1 MLMNKEQVMQF
12 LPHRDPFLFIDSVE
26 SVEYPGLDLK
36 EGDIIAAKDTVNSE
50 VIAHYRTKQDHPI
63 FAGHFPGNPVLPG
76 VVQVEMMA
84 QAAAF
89 GLIKTVKDP
98 SDSNMEV
105 ALISVSNA
113 KFRKPIGPEMDLIIK
128 SKSIKCRGP
137 FATYECELHCGET
150 LMSEATVMAT
160 VKL

>member
-12 LPHRDPFLFIDSVE
+12 LPHREPFLFIDSVE
-26 SVEYPGLDLK
+26 TVLYPGREVK
-36 EGDIIAAKDTVNSE
+36 QGE
-50 VIAHYRTKQDHPI
+50 VISTKETIGAEVLAHYRTKADHPI

-89 GLIKTVKDP
+89 GLIRTVEDP
-98 SDSNMEV
+98 ANSSMEV
-105 ALISVSNA
+105 ALISVAEA
-113 KFRKPIGPEMDLIIK
+113 KFRKPIGPEMDLVIK
-128 SKSIKCRGP
+128 TKCIKCRGP
-137 FATYECELHCGET
+137 FATYETQLFCGDT